1 LEKHPEVWEG
11 KVSLSEKRIEITQW
25 VGRTW
30 KWLHEE
36 KLPIIIKGFRVVG
49 LTLAVDGSEDKE
61 LAIKDMPD
69 LKVGDWRLPGTR
81 AAEDAEF
88 YIPGDG
94 MEKGEVVDE
103 AGETDETQQAEVEV
117 EINGNDGNEIL
128 PPTWDD
134 KDCYQLTEDD
144 CKYIAELEKGI
155 ADPPSDLESDEEDL
169 SWYENSFGPDEEEAN
184 AVWHTAPPKRKR
196 KAAGQTKKAKKARTG
211 N

>member
-1 LEKHPEVWEG
+1 V
-11 KVSLSEKRIEITQW
+11 
-25 VGRTW
+25 
-30 KWLHEE
+30 
-36 KLPIIIKGFRVVG
+36 
-49 LTLAVDGSEDKE
+49 
-61 LAIKDMPD
+61 
-69 LKVGDWRLPGTR
+69 
-81 AAEDAEF
+81 EF